1 MIGYLEGTL
10 KQLDATRALVVAG
23 GVGYELHIS
32 LSTYY
37 ELEGK
42 PQVALE
48 VYTHVREDALSL
60 YGFAAARKSTR
71 SRS

>member
-10 KQLDATRALVVAG
+10 RALDATRALVVAG

-37 ELEGK
+37 KL
-42 PQVALE
+42 
-48 VYTHVREDALSL
+48 TRRIED
-60 YGFAAARKSTR
+60 
-71 SRS
+71 